1 MTGNMFSYWLRAA
14 VLFAAAAVLLW
25 PTLQQMESVW
35 RHSET
40 YMHCYFILPIA
51 AYMVWER
58 RAALRGMKPTP
69 ALLPVLLLLP
79 VSVLWL
85 SAFAID
91 VGFVSHLSQ
100 VVILQLLLW
109 HVLGH
114 QIALKVRFPL
124 LFLIFLAPFGESL
137 TPALQD
143 ITADIS
149 VALLRLA
156 EVPVYREGLYLHTT
170 VTVYE
175 VAVACSGLNFLISSA
190 VISLLFAYLYFHRWY
205 KQVIFV
211 VFVLVLA
218 IVANGLRAFL
228 LMLIGDKTN
237 LAWGFGDDHY
247 YYGWAVFAITMLIS
261 FKVGDRFAEVFPVAI
276 ADQQTTTQQ
285 TKPALLASTL
295 ALLIFASVYPLRAL
309 LPMTAKPSQ
318 PTEVLQ
324 INGYQPVTQSALG
337 TSFMDGLRRSH
348 LRAPDRTEIFAADYA
363 VRQDQGDLITW
374 HNWVY
379 DPKQWSVTDRITT
392 GPLTDSRQI
401 LQLVNINGNKFTL
414 IYWFQL
420 GDVRTSNK
428 MLIKLL
434 QLKAILLH
442 EPVTAGVRMLAV
454 PGLDFASGQQK
465 LQTMVEQQPA
475 LLQPPQLIRE

>member
-14 VLFAAAAVLLW
+14 VLLGAATVLLW
-25 PTLQQMESVW
+25 PTLLQMESVW

-40 YMHCYFILPIA
+40 YMHCYFIVPIA

-58 RAALRGMKPTP
+58 RTALYGLTP
-69 ALLPVLLLLP
+69 SPAMLPVLLLLP

-114 QIALKVRFPL
+114 QIARQVRFPL

-149 VALLRLA
+149 VALLRLVD
-156 EVPVYREGLYLHTT
+156 VPVYREGLYLHTA

-190 VISLLFAYLYFHRWY
+190 VVSLLFAYLYFHSWY

-261 FKVGDRFAEVFPVAI
+261 FKVGDRFAEVLPATAVPPQAK
-276 ADQQTTTQQ
+276 TKQ

-309 LPMTAKPSQ
+309 LPMTAKPVQ
-318 PTEVLQ
+318 PAEALQ
-324 INGYQPVTQSALG
+324 IAGYQPVVQSALG
-337 TSFMDGLRRSH
+337 TSFVDGIRRSH

-374 HNWVY
+374 HNWLY

-392 GPLTDSRQI
+392 GPFTDSRQI
-401 LQLVNINGNKFTL
+401 LQLVNISGNKLTL
-414 IYWFQL
+414 MYWFQI

-442 EPVTAGVRMLAV
+442 EPVTSGVRMLAA
-454 PGLDFASGQQK
+454 PGLDFVSGQQK
-465 LQTMVEQQPA
+465 LQSVYDKAPVLTA
-475 LLQPPQLIRE
+475 PPQPLK